1 MWVESGDRDAIGGG
15 DPPPPRAE
23 ALSEGTLDSA
33 DFFGFLS
40 TCIGDTRMPFATNAP
55 SIKDMIAALDAGTAT
70 HDEVAKVAAD
80 RLAREGKG
88 DAWYARYAALATR
101 CAAGETATVAEMFPT
116 KAPKADAPAKAKAE
130 APVGDTS
137 WKSATEAL
145 LAVAPSA
152 SPAQVAAFV
161 SKLIRAAS

>member
-1 MWVESGDRDAIGGG
+1 VWVESGDRDVIGGG

-70 HDEVAKVAAD
+70 HDEVAKVAAT
-80 RLAREGKG
+80 RFAREGKS
-88 DAWYARYAALATR
+88 DAWYARYAALVER
-101 CAAGETATVAEMFPT
+101 CDAGETVTVADCFPT
-116 KAPKADAPAKAKAE
+116 KEPKAAAPAKA
-130 APVGDTS
+130 APVGDAS

-152 SPAQVAAFV
+152 SSAQVAAFV